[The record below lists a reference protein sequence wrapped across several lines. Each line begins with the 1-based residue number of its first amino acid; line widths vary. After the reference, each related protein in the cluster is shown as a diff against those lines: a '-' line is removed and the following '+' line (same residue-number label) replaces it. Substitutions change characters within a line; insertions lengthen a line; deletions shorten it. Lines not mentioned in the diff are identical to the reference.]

1 MGLAARDQREVGHPG
16 QSGGRRERHSG
27 IPATG
32 LHARKTVAGAARRA
46 QRVTAAPATARGLRK
61 NRKDYV
67 DGQSVAERAGGRYC
81 AGDHAE
87 VAAIELGSWGGQRR
101 FLRLPTI
108 HQRGHILKGGYAEP
122 GIGRAFAR
130 WLCPPFDQELL
141 ALVDL
146 DVIAARRAG
155 IELARAADL
164 L

>member
-108 HQRGHILKGGYAEP
+108 HQRGHILKGGVRGAWH
-122 GIGRAFAR
+122 RARIRATR
-130 WLCPPFDQELL
+130 WFCPPFDQELL

-146 DVIAARRAG
+146 
-155 IELARAADL
+155 
-164 L
+164 